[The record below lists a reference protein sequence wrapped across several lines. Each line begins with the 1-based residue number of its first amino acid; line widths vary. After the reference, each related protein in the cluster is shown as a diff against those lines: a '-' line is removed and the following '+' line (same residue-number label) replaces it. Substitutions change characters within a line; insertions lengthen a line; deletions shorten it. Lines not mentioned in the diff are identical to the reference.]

1 MIVIYGHG
9 SRVYRVKGIEE
20 EVYEMTNRFLIGF
33 NGVYSI
39 FNTHLFN

>member
-9 SRVYRVKGIEE
+9 SRVYRVKGIE